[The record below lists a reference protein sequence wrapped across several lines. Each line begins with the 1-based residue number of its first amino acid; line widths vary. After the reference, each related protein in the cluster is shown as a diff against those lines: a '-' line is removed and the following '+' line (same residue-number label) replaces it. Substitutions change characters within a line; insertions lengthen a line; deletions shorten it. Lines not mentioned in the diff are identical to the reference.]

1 MRYQTR
7 SPEQCPPLRWLERCH
22 FGHCLLLNIDLDF
35 LCKSRCL
42 GPEIFSVPNS
52 PIMRRET
59 VRCSL
64 PWAFMAPRTV
74 PTTEQQMPTKAIITM
89 NQRIETVCETARP
102 QHVFDSPSGCINT
115 SSPQPR
121 DLQLEQHQRGKIP
134 QFPRQSRDGAG
145 RKSCKTIWKRV
156 EINFEGE
163 RQRDLECGGGLRP
176 TRPSKQ
182 CKSII

>member
-1 MRYQTR
+1 MALQVGASCEVRRHAIPDTVTR
-7 SPEQCPPLRWLERCH
+7 TMPT
-22 FGHCLLLNIDLDF
+22 
-35 LCKSRCL
+35 
-42 GPEIFSVPNS
+42 

-121 DLQLEQHQRGKIP
+121 DLCPVMTGE
-134 QFPRQSRDGAG
+134 SRPKDSTLRFSGVL
-145 RKSCKTIWKRV
+145 S
-156 EINFEGE
+156 
-163 RQRDLECGGGLRP
+163 DGGGL
-176 TRPSKQ
+176 
-182 CKSII
+182 I